1 MSGVDIRRQLQNSNM
16 KQWELAQKLNV
27 SESTLIRWLRT
38 ELPQEKKER
47 ILKLITDHGKQ
58 VKRNDEDN

>member
-1 MSGVDIRRQLQNSNM
+1 MSGVDIRKQLQNSNM

-38 ELPQEKKER
+38 ELPEEKKER

-58 VKRNDEDN
+58 V